1 MLYFNSF
8 PLVVASDYKNNAIL
22 LTNLMARVDII
33 PSLLKN
39 PLLFYSYDLKD
50 SDRPDILAHKY
61 YDDSDKYWMVL
72 YANEIMDPL
81 YDWPL
86 TSQQFDAYL
95 KNKYSEAAGGDA
107 FVLSYTTSTVQE
119 YRKIITTYDSTSL
132 ETTIKTVVVDLTT
145 YNSITA
151 GSTTQ
156 TFFKIING
164 ISTSTGASV
173 TRTLSKSAVSIYDYE
188 LELNEAKQ
196 SIKLINSAYSNQL
209 ENDLKTLMAQ

>member
-1 MLYFNSF
+1 MLYFDTF

-22 LTNLMARVDII
+22 LTNLMARVQII
-33 PSLLKN
+33 PSLLRN
-39 PLLFYSYDLKD
+39 PLLFYSYDLKE
-50 SDRPDILAHKY
+50 SDRPDIIANKY
-61 YDDSDKYWMVL
+61 YDDSNKYWMVL

-95 KNKYSEAAGGDA
+95 KNKYSAAAGGDA
-107 FVLSYTTSTVQE
+107 FVLTYTTSTVQE
-119 YRKIITTYDSTSL
+119 YRKTITTYDSTSL

-145 YNSITA
+145 YNSITT

-156 TFFKIING
+156 TFFTINNG

-173 TRTLSKSAVSIYDYE
+173 TRTTSKTAVSIYDYE
-188 LELNEAKQ
+188 IELNEAKQ
-196 SIKLINSAYSNQL
+196 NIKLINSSYSNQL

>member
-50 SDRPDILAHKY
+50 NDRPDILAHKY

-72 YANEIMDPL
+72 YANQIMDPL

-86 TSQQFDAYL
+86 NSQQFDAYL

-107 FVLSYTTSTVQE
+107 FVLTYTTSTVQE
-119 YRKIITTYDSTSL
+119 YRKIVTTYDSTSL
-132 ETTIKTVVVDLTT
+132 ETTTKTVVVDLTT

-151 GSTTQ
+151 ASTTQ
-156 TFFKIING
+156 TF
-164 ISTSTGASV
+164 SSGASV

-188 LELNEAKQ
+188 IELNEAKQ
-196 SIKLINSAYSNQL
+196 NIKLINSAYSNQL

>member
-61 YDDSDKYWMVL
+61 YDDSDKYWMIL

-86 TSQQFDAYL
+86 NSQQLDAYL
-95 KNKYSEAAGGDA
+95 TNKYSEAAGGDA
-107 FVLSYTTSTVQE
+107 FVLTYTTSTVQE

-132 ETTIKTVVVDLTT
+132 ETTTKTVVVDLTT

-151 GSTTQ
+151 ASTTKSFG
-156 TFFKIING
+156 T
-164 ISTSTGASV
+164 ASV
-173 TRTLSKSAVSIYDYE
+173 TRTISKSAVSIYDYE

-196 SIKLINSAYSNQL
+196 NIKLINSAYSNQL
-209 ENDLKTLMAQ
+209 EKDLKTLMAQ

>member
-39 PLLFYSYDLKD
+39 PLLFYSYDLQE

-119 YRKIITTYDSTSL
+119 YRKIVTTYDSTSL

-151 GSTTQ
+151 VSTTQ
-156 TFFKIING
+156 TF
-164 ISTSTGASV
+164 SSGASV

-209 ENDLKTLMAQ
+209 EKDLKTLMAQ

>member
-8 PLVVASDYKNNAIL
+8 PLVIASDYKNNAIL

-33 PSLLKN
+33 PSLIKN

-95 KNKYSEAAGGDA
+95 KSKYSVAAGGDA

-151 GSTTQ
+151 ASTTK
-156 TFFKIING
+156 TF
-164 ISTSTGASV
+164 SSGASV

>member
-1 MLYFNSF
+1 MLYFDSF
-8 PLVVASDYKNNAIL
+8 PLVVSSDYKNNAIL

-72 YANEIMDPL
+72 YANQIMDPL

-86 TSQQFDAYL
+86 NSQQFDAYL
-95 KNKYSEAAGGDA
+95 KNKYGEAAGGDA
-107 FVLSYTTSTVQE
+107 FVLAYVSSTIQE

-132 ETTIKTVVVDLTT
+132 ETTTKTVVVDLTT

-151 GSTTQ
+151 ASTTK
-156 TFFKIING
+156 TF
-164 ISTSTGASV
+164 SSGASV
-173 TRTLSKSAVSIYDYE
+173 TRTISKSAVSIYDYE

-196 SIKLINSAYSNQL
+196 NIKLINSTYSNQL
-209 ENDLKTLMAQ
+209 EKDLKTLMAQ

>member
-1 MLYFNSF
+1 MLYFNTF

-39 PLLFYSYDLKD
+39 PLLFYSYDLKE
-50 SDRPDILAHKY
+50 SDRPDIIANKY
-61 YDDSDKYWMVL
+61 YDDSNKYWMVL

-95 KNKYSEAAGGDA
+95 KNKYSVAAGGDA
-107 FVLSYTTSTVQE
+107 FVLTYTTSTVQE

-151 GSTTQ
+151 VSTTK
-156 TFFKIING
+156 TF
-164 ISTSTGASV
+164 SSGASV

-196 SIKLINSAYSNQL
+196 NIKLIDSVYSNQL
-209 ENDLKTLMAQ
+209 EKDLKTLMAQ

>member
-61 YDDSDKYWMVL
+61 YDDSNKYWMVL
-72 YANEIMDPL
+72 YANQIMDPL

-86 TSQQFDAYL
+86 NSQQFDAYL
-95 KNKYSEAAGGDA
+95 TNKYSVAAGGDA
-107 FVLSYTTSTVQE
+107 FVLAYVSSTVQE

-132 ETTIKTVVVDLTT
+132 ETTTKTVVVDLTT

-151 GSTTQ
+151 ASTTK
-156 TFFKIING
+156 TF
-164 ISTSTGASV
+164 SSGASV
-173 TRTLSKSAVSIYDYE
+173 TRTISKSAVSIYYYE
-188 LELNEAKQ
+188 IELNEAKQ
-196 SIKLINSAYSNQL
+196 NIKLINSAYSNQL
-209 ENDLKTLMAQ
+209 EKDLKTLMAQ

>member
-8 PLVVASDYKNNAIL
+8 PLVIASDYKNNAIL

-33 PSLLKN
+33 PSLIKN

-156 TFFKIING
+156 TF
-164 ISTSTGASV
+164 SSGASV

-188 LELNEAKQ
+188 IELNEAKQ
-196 SIKLINSAYSNQL
+196 NIKLINSAYSNQL

>member
-8 PLVVASDYKNNAIL
+8 PLVIASDYKNNAIL

-33 PSLLKN
+33 PSLIKN

-132 ETTIKTVVVDLTT
+132 ETTTKTVVIDLTT

-151 GSTTQ
+151 ASTTK
-156 TFFKIING
+156 TF
-164 ISTSTGASV
+164 SSGASV

>member
-8 PLVVASDYKNNAIL
+8 PLVIASDYKNNAIL

-33 PSLLKN
+33 PSLIKN

-151 GSTTQ
+151 ASTTK
-156 TFFKIING
+156 TF
-164 ISTSTGASV
+164 SSGASV

-196 SIKLINSAYSNQL
+196 NIKLINSAYSNQL

>member
-39 PLLFYSYDLKD
+39 PLLFYSYDLQE

-151 GSTTQ
+151 VSTTQ
-156 TFFKIING
+156 TF
-164 ISTSTGASV
+164 SSGASV

-196 SIKLINSAYSNQL
+196 NIKLINSAYSNQL

>member
-1 MLYFNSF
+1 MLYFDAF
-8 PLVVASDYKNNAIL
+8 PLVAASDYKNNAIL

-39 PLLFYSYDLKD
+39 PLLFYSYDLKE
-50 SDRPDILAHKY
+50 SDRPDIIANKY
-61 YDDSDKYWMVL
+61 YDDSNKYWMVL

-95 KNKYSEAAGGDA
+95 KNKYSVAAGGDT
-107 FVLSYTTSTVQE
+107 FVLTYTTSTVQE

-151 GSTTQ
+151 ASTTQ
-156 TFFKIING
+156 TF
-164 ISTSTGASV
+164 SSGASV

-196 SIKLINSAYSNQL
+196 NIKLIDSVYSNQL
-209 ENDLKTLMAQ
+209 EKDLKILMAQ

>member
-151 GSTTQ
+151 ASTTK
-156 TFFKIING
+156 TF
-164 ISTSTGASV
+164 SSGASV

>member
-39 PLLFYSYDLKD
+39 PLLFYSYDLQE

-95 KNKYSEAAGGDA
+95 KNKYSESAGGDA

-151 GSTTQ
+151 VSTTQ
-156 TFFKIING
+156 TF
-164 ISTSTGASV
+164 SSGASV

-196 SIKLINSAYSNQL
+196 NIKLINSAYSNQL
-209 ENDLKTLMAQ
+209 EKDLKTLMAQ